1 MASAVDSALSRLE
14 QALGQLEAAAERRLT
29 AHDRVQH
36 LERENQ
42 TLSADRARLAD
53 SLDKAEA
60 RASRLE
66 AANREVSRRLVTAVE
81 TIQGVLQAGPERG

>member
-1 MASAVDSALSRLE
+1 MASAVEAALGRLE
-14 QALGQLEAAAERRLT
+14 QALHQLEAAAERRL
-29 AHDRVQH
+29 AALERLER

-42 TLSADRARLAD
+42 TLGADRARLAD
-53 SLDKAEA
+53 SLDKEAA

-81 TIQGVLQAGPERG
+81 SIRGVLQPDAERA

>member
-1 MASAVDSALSRLE
+1 MASAVETALSRLE
-14 QALGQLEAAAERRLT
+14 RALDQLEAAAARRLT
-29 AHDRVQH
+29 A
-36 LERENQ
+36 LERLYRLEGENQ

-66 AANREVSRRLVTAVE
+66 SANRDVSRRLVAAVE
-81 TIQGVLQAGPERG
+81 AIQSVLQPGGERA

>member
-1 MASAVDSALSRLE
+1 MASAVETALGRLE
-14 QALGQLEAAAERRLT
+14 QALHQLEAAAERRL
-29 AHDRVQH
+29 AALDRLQR

-42 TLSADRARLAD
+42 TLGADRARLAD

-66 AANREVSRRLVTAVE
+66 AANREVSRRLVAAVE
-81 TIQGVLQAGPERG
+81 TIRSVLQPDGEGA

>member
-1 MASAVDSALSRLE
+1 MASAVETALSRLE
-14 QALGQLEAAAERRLT
+14 RALDQLEAAAARRLT
-29 AHDRVQH
+29 A
-36 LERENQ
+36 LERLYRLEGENQ

-66 AANREVSRRLVTAVE
+66 SANRDVSRRLVAAVE
-81 TIQGVLQAGPERG
+81 AIQSVLQPDRERA